1 MAEEKVW
8 LASLHLEGAA
18 AEWYYALER
27 DHGILSWARFV
38 DYIHMR
44 FGPPIRSNGLAELK
58 ALYRTGTVEAYQRQF
73 SVLLCRCDDLSP
85 MQQVNMFT
93 AGLGDPLRTDV
104 ELLAP
109 TNLQT
114 AMSLARAYERK
125 EENIAALRDRQSHRN
140 PPAIKG
146 TGSGPGARPAAR
158 N

>member
-58 ALYRTGTVEAYQRQF
+58 ALYRTGTVEPYQRPF

-85 MQQVNMFT
+85 MQ
-93 AGLGDPLRTDV
+93 
-104 ELLAP
+104 
-109 TNLQT
+109 
-114 AMSLARAYERK
+114 
-125 EENIAALRDRQSHRN
+125 
-140 PPAIKG
+140 
-146 TGSGPGARPAAR
+146 
-158 N
+158 